1 MNFRIIAYIVGW
13 ICNFQAAFMLLPF
26 FTALIYHE
34 REFSSFL
41 IAMAVC
47 LVIGIP
53 LTLKKPK
60 NKVFYTKDGCVAVAL
75 SWVALCVFG
84 ALPFVVSGYI
94 PHPVDALFETV
105 SGFTTTGSSIL
116 TDVEVLPHCVLIWRS
131 FTHWIGG
138 MGVLVFLLSL
148 LPLTGGYHMNLM
160 KAESPGPSVSKL
172 VPKVQ
177 STAKILYTIYFGMT
191 LAQIVL
197 LLIGKVPL
205 FDTLCITFGTA
216 GTGGFGIVND
226 SIGSYSTYCQVVTT
240 IFMILFGV
248 NFSVY
253 YLILTK
259 KFRQAFKYEEV
270 RYYFGIIIASILIIT
285 FNTVHLF
292 RNVLVAFQQV
302 AFQVASIITTTG
314 FSSTDFNQWP
324 ALSKTV
330 LVLLMFVGAC
340 AGSTGGGIKVSRILI
355 LCKAAKKEFQLYL
368 HPNAIKKIKMDN
380 KIISHEIL
388 RSTNIYISVYLLI
401 FAASVLL
408 IAIDNFDLITN
419 FTAVAATLN
428 NIGPGFEIAGP
439 MGNFS
444 SFSYLSK
451 SVLIFDMLAGRLD
464 IFPLLLLFFKDTWKR
479 F

>member
-13 ICNFQAAFMLLPF
+13 VCNFQAAFMLLPF

-191 LAQIVL
+191 LAQIVQ

-205 FDTLCITFGTA
+205 FDTLCITFGSA

-451 SVLIFDMLAGRLD
+451 SVLIFDMLAGRLE